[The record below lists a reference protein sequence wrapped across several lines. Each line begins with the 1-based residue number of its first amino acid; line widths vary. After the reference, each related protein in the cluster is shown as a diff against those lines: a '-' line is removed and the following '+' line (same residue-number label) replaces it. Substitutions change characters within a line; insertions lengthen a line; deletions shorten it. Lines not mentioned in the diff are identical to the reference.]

1 MFRLNFSKLG
11 LFLISVYSCFSFQQ
25 DVFAV
30 GVQYTNLDYSPN
42 MKATVEHAT
51 TEGNINGL
59 MQIQNSLNGLP
70 NYFNES
76 ALGKFVNNA
85 AGVIDNVE
93 STVTGTIDAAIG
105 SATTIVG
112 AATDRVTGA
121 VSGVVDSATETV
133 GGWAEQGAN
142 YVGNMFS
149 SKDGDEKPGSG
160 FVSNKPKRDDLVGK
174 INELNPLDRLTTREK
189 DEKICDGLNSI
200 DGVKTCFYID
210 NAQNPG
216 VMEIGDTH
224 AHVSKAQ
231 FTSISNLYA
240 DSAAVV
246 NATAQ
251 FEEVEE
257 DANDETPQTVSQTL
271 TKRTETDLIFN
282 VASTA
287 YFGLDLSTLELNSLS
302 IYSTINSVKPN
313 GGF

>member
-1 MFRLNFSKLG
+1 MFYLNFSKLG
-11 LFLISVYSCFSFQQ
+11 LFLISVFSCFSFQQ
-25 DVFAV
+25 DAFSVPV
-30 GVQYTNLDYSPN
+30 TYTNLNYTPN

-51 TEGNINGL
+51 IEGQINGL

-70 NYFNES
+70 NYFNQS
-76 ALGKFVNNA
+76 ALGQFVNKA
-85 AGVIDNVE
+85 AGFVDNVE
-93 STVTGTIDAAIG
+93 STVTGTVDAAIG
-105 SATTIVG
+105 SATTIAG
-112 AATDRVTGA
+112 AATDKAVGA

-133 GGWAEQGAN
+133 GGWAEQGAD
-142 YVGNMFS
+142 YVGDMFS

-160 FVSNKPKRDDLVGK
+160 FVSNASKRDDLIGK
-174 INELNPLDRLTTREK
+174 INELNPIDRLTTREK
-189 DEKICDGLNSI
+189 DEKICDGLGTI

-210 NAQNPG
+210 NDQNPG

-231 FTSISNLYA
+231 FASISNLYA

-257 DANDETPQTVSQTL
+257 DANNETPQTVSQAL
-271 TKRTETDLIFN
+271 TKRAETDLIFN

-287 YFGLDLSTLELNSLS
+287 YLGLDLSTLELNSLS
-302 IYSTINSVKPN
+302 IYSTINSVKSN